1 MKVKD
6 LEPLKGFVPFEILG
20 VSKDASFSE
29 IKKAYR
35 KLSRVMHPD
44 KNPDDPKAVQNFIH
58 ITKAYTILTD
68 DSARENFA
76 KYGNPDGP
84 GNFQVGIALPATLQD
99 KEQQLFILVI
109 FFLVCLG
116 GNWYFYSELFKEPT
130 DKGGV
135 STENRKIFY
144 ELID

>member
-20 VSKDASFSE
+20 VSKDASVSE

-68 DSARENFA
+68 DTARENFA

-84 GNFQVGIALPATLQD
+84 GNF
-99 KEQQLFILVI
+99 
-109 FFLVCLG
+109 
-116 GNWYFYSELFKEPT
+116 
-130 DKGGV
+130 
-135 STENRKIFY
+135 
-144 ELID
+144 